1 MKSNAK
7 SSLYYFLYEDEYI
20 AQGFHFY
27 ISASLITRVQ
37 VQQHYN
43 MFKSVTISLV
53 SYTFCEYHM
62 FPNISDDPLITA
74 NHLERVYQRGVQFGT
89 IYHREGDSKAVV
101 IKVCFVKSNSYI
113 SVLAIN

>member
-1 MKSNAK
+1 MRNLRYTIFYMKTNT
-7 SSLYYFLYEDEYI
+7 L
-20 AQGFHFY
+20 QGFHFY
-27 ISASLITRVQ
+27 ISASLITRVH
-37 VQQHYN
+37 VQQHCN

-53 SYTFCEYHM
+53 SYTFREYHM
-62 FPNISDDPLITA
+62 FQNISDDPLITA
-74 NHLERVYQRGVQFGT
+74 NHLERVYQRGLQFGT